1 MSQIDQ
7 VLETMVMTKIQNKS
21 ASEPFSTSMNLKNVD
36 RFGVPKRYFD
46 AGFGDFPT
54 AFTRELGDIDHEEG
68 YFLTGPSGVGKTHL
82 AVAIMRHWIASGRA
96 DRWQDNG
103 TWMPIKR
110 TMAMFVSVPELLDS
124 VRAEFAG
131 GNSIEAVLKY
141 ARQQVLVIDDLGAE
155 KTSDWTFT
163 TIYSVISK
171 RVNYI
176 LPTIVTSNMSIEQI
190 RQWEPRIASRLSGL
204 KVIIMQG
211 KDKRIKA

>member
-1 MSQIDQ
+1 MISSNTALGAECRYIALTVRGQQIQ
-7 VLETMVMTKIQNKS
+7 KAHAFVRTARKRLLYFERKQMKS
-21 ASEPFSTSMNLKNVD
+21 IYNHTITCLLFIVIVCLWITWLPYHVVFHL
-36 RFGVPKRYFD
+36 GPD
-46 AGFGDFPT
+46 A
-54 AFTRELGDIDHEEG
+54 
-68 YFLTGPSGVGKTHL
+68 VN
-82 AVAIMRHWIASGRA
+82 WIASGRA

-124 VRAEFAG
+124 IRAEFNG

-204 KVIIMQG
+204 KVIIMHG